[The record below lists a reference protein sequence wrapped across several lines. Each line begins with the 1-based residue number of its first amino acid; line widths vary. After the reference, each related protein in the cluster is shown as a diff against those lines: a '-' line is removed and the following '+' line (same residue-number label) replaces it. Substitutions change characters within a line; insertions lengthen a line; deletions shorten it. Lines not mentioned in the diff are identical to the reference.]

1 MWLQRLKR
9 RLGAS
14 GVILLGMLV
23 VEAQAADPTLG
34 EVLRLVQQ
42 QQAQIDELRSQLLS
56 QEQRLQEAAVRLQ
69 ETSQLAQQSQANQQ
83 QIGETRAMLEATV
96 ESFAAADIGAQPAVR
111 IGGYGE
117 LHYNNND
124 AGAEMDM
131 HRFVLFFGH
140 QFSDELSFVSELELE
155 HSIAGDGQVGEIEL
169 EQAYVQ
175 WDYRPSQRLRMGM
188 FLLPVGSLNETHE
201 PNTFYGVER
210 NNIERTIIPTTWWEA
225 GLAFSGELAPGW
237 GYDLAVH
244 SGLNLNTGSAASPT
258 SASRRTSLRSGRQK
272 VGLANADSLA
282 YTGRLSYSGM
292 AGLQVS
298 AAMQHQTDIT
308 QGDDEQ
314 YGIGPISAN
323 LLAADLNY
331 QRGQLGFRALYA
343 TWLIDDEISRL
354 NAGAERQTG
363 WYVEPSY
370 RLLPYL
376 GVFARYGTYDLTAG
390 QASTSNQQ
398 RQVDIC
404 LNYWLHDNVV
414 LKVDLQRQDN
424 DRGAELDGF
433 NVGLGYN
440 F

>member
-1 MWLQRLKR
+1 
-9 RLGAS
+9 
-14 GVILLGMLV
+14 
-23 VEAQAADPTLG
+23 
-34 EVLRLVQQ
+34 
-42 QQAQIDELRSQLLS
+42 
-56 QEQRLQEAAVRLQ
+56 
-69 ETSQLAQQSQANQQ
+69 
-83 QIGETRAMLEATV
+83 
-96 ESFAAADIGAQPAVR
+96 
-111 IGGYGE
+111 
-117 LHYNNND
+117 
-124 AGAEMDM
+124 MDM

-370 RLLPYL
+370 RLLPDL

-398 RQVDIC
+398 RQVDIG